1 MSSMDVLFTSA
12 PSGSGT
18 APAPSDTPEL
28 PDNGMAALFEKALA
42 EGEARHDLESG
53 GTLGHEPQN
62 EMTDDSSGDTF
73 SSMFSAMSSMSNP
86 VESLF
91 SSRTEAA
98 APTAQSMDTEALE
111 KIVDRILVSTPA
123 EGGHEV
129 RISLNDSSI
138 RGTEIILQRGTDGAL
153 TVMLNTTDASSF
165 QTLVSARNDLQQALE
180 KHEGAEVRVVVD
192 QNGGESNDS
201 DRRSRGWI
209 ADEYPES

>member
-18 APAPSDTPEL
+18 ATAASSTPEI
-28 PDNGMAALFEKALA
+28 PDNAMTALFEKALA

-53 GTLGHEPQN
+53 GTLSHELQS
-62 EMTDDSSGDTF
+62 EMPDESNDDTF

-91 SSRTEAA
+91 SARTEAA
-98 APTAQSMDTEALE
+98 APTAQGMDTETLE
-111 KIVDRILVSTPA
+111 KMVDRILVATPA

-129 RISLNDSSI
+129 RISLSDSTI
-138 RGTEIILQRGTDGAL
+138 RGTEIILQRGTDGTL

-180 KHEGAEVRVVVD
+180 KHEGTEVRVLVD
-192 QNGGESNDS
+192 QNSGESNDT
-201 DRRSRGWI
+201 DRRSRGWM